1 MNGRSKALDDLI
13 ACLSGDVRDA
23 HDWRTVAAL
32 ASETLTVGS
41 LADAVLSSPIAGRI
55 PEEVRDLLL
64 DVQSRARARNVRLKS
79 QLLELTPALNSLGV
93 EPILMRGV
101 ARLLS
106 SPREESRLLSD
117 IDLLV
122 PGDRIKNC
130 TNALRELGY
139 ELFRDPEDDRVPT
152 VFYRTIDVG
161 MVDLHAQLQPVYL
174 RLDYDRLASE
184 CRSIELP
191 SGRALMPSP
200 TCQMLCTIVHD
211 QLHDGDYW
219 RGLLDVRHF
228 VDMHRIAGEGVDWRK
243 LASFF
248 PAGSPRNALFV
259 QLRSA
264 LTDANR
270 RSWRIFRRRL
280 VCRAAVEE
288 AHSDA
293 PRVPAAAAHSP
304 HNCLGPAAALDPA
317 SRPDGDGARDG
328 ATQVRS
334 LFSTCKRRQASL
346 EVIGCV
352 CAWPGIS
359 AFEP

>member
-174 RLDYDRLASE
+174 RLDYDRLAGE

-264 LTDANR
+264 
-270 RSWRIFRRRL
+270 RSLMQIDVPGEYSGGVWSTVQQLRRRIQ
-280 VCRAAVEE
+280 VR
-288 AHSDA
+288 
-293 PRVPAAAAHSP
+293 
-304 HNCLGPAAALDPA
+304 LGFLQPLLTLLTIVLDPPPRSTPPA
-317 SRPDGDGARDG
+317 GRTETARETARRRFAHYFRPANAGK
-328 ATQVRS
+328 
-334 LFSTCKRRQASL
+334 LLLK
-346 EVIGCV
+346 
-352 CAWPGIS
+352 
-359 AFEP
+359 